1 MRRCGE
7 RVHTAYCFAFRG
19 SLAGFFSLWSFGNFS
34 SLAGPLPTTILST
47 SPAHATDRYDSA
59 LFVCRSIDPTNTPLN
74 LREKPFGRI
83 LGTLSS
89 QNLLYVRGRD
99 LRRPLQGYVPVRF
112 TLESGLNGPRREA
125 GQPVPSA
132 PAGWVWKTYL
142 TCELVS

>member
-1 MRRCGE
+1 MRRRAEPVC
-7 RVHTAYCFAFRG
+7 TACHFAFRG
-19 SLAGFFSLWSFGNFS
+19 SLAGFFSLWAFGGCGT
-34 SLAGPLPTTILST
+34 LAGPLPTTILST
-47 SPAHATDRYDSA
+47 SPAQAADRYDSA

-83 LGTLSS
+83 LGTLSRQS
-89 QNLLYVRGRD
+89 LLYVRGRD

-112 TLESGLNGPRREA
+112 YMQSAIDGPRRAA

>member
-1 MRRCGE
+1 MRHRAD
-7 RVHTAYCFAFRG
+7 RVRTACRLAVRG
-19 SLAGFFSLWSFGNFS
+19 SLASLVTPLTFGT
-34 SLAGPLPTTILST
+34 LAAVLPVAT
-47 SPAHATDRYDSA
+47 SPAQAADRYDSA

-83 LGTLSS
+83 LGTLSRQS
-89 QNLLYVRGRD
+89 LLYVRGRD

-112 TLESGLNGPRREA
+112 YMQSAIDGPRRAA
-125 GQPVPSA
+125 GQFGPSA